1 MTVST
6 VSGIPG
12 EVKRALEQNNRNPNF
27 TIEKA
32 PSQASL
38 PQDVLTASTYSA
50 QAMDVPAA
58 IEQTQ
63 VQNRDAAKSV
73 LSEAD
78 FEQIESQA
86 GATERVAA
94 QPTQS
99 VAAQTGKLPIDLLKL
114 ISE

>member
-6 VSGIPG
+6 VTGIPG
-12 EVKRALEQNNRNPNF
+12 DVKRALDQNNRNPNI

-38 PQDVLTASTYSA
+38 PQDVLTPSSTPT
-50 QAMDVPAA
+50 QLDVPAA
-58 IEQTQ
+58 VVQTQ

-73 LSEAD
+73 LSDAD
-78 FEQIESQA
+78 FEQIESQGDA
-86 GATERVAA
+86 SQRVAS
-94 QPTQS
+94 QPAQS
-99 VAAQTGKLPIDLLKL
+99 VAAQTGKLPVDLLKL